1 MPRVDADRLELVT
14 NSDLGLLRVSTAF
27 VESAAVAFG
36 LAENETLSLTL
47 AVEEIFVHLC
57 AIIPQKDVVRINV
70 IGKGYQVETEF
81 IFSAENFDLHA
92 FNLGCVP
99 DHSQVDE
106 CHDETGLIIASRMVD
121 SFSLDQG
128 GSKLRLKLV
137 KEKYYPEIDQLA
149 CPGPGLKGRF
159 HIEEATAEQI
169 KDLIRLASVN
179 YPRINVPD
187 PFRFPGKV
195 IDMSSRG
202 YYRMAVALDEAGT
215 LAGGLVWKWESE
227 RLVTFRG
234 PFLLPECKDKD
245 ISQRLVDFLL
255 EKVARTNAIGV
266 MSMWPTSDLPTGMF
280 EKLGSHYFFENDR
293 QTEVNAYFRHLNED
307 YGSVIVVHPCI
318 SEFVKRKYGELFLAR
333 NVESLVY
340 TGESKH
346 AHSVLST
353 KIFRN
358 FNKVTLRPLIYGH
371 DAVDNLKAHLDLLTS
386 DGILNIF
393 FDMDL
398 GFPDYSMFAPALL
411 ECSFEPC
418 YLVPMAGK
426 SDTVVFQYIPGG
438 MH

>member
-1 MPRVDADRLELVT
+1 MPKVDTDRLELVT

-27 VESAAVAFG
+27 VESAAIAFG
-36 LAENETLSLTL
+36 LAENETLALTL
-47 AVEEIFVHLC
+47 AVEEIFVYLC
-57 AIIPQKDVVRINV
+57 DIIPQKDVVRINV
-70 IGKGYQVETEF
+70 LGKGYQVETEF
-81 IFSAENFDLHA
+81 IFSSDDFDLHA

-99 DHSQVDE
+99 DHSGADE
-106 CHDETGLIIASRMVD
+106 CNDETGLIIASRMVD
-121 SFSLDQG
+121 SFSLDQS

-149 CPGPGLKGRF
+149 GANPVLKGKF
-159 HIEEATAEQI
+159 HIEEANPEQM
-169 KDLIRLASVN
+169 KDLIRVVSVN
-179 YPRINVPD
+179 YPKINVPD
-187 PFRFPGKV
+187 AFRFPGKL
-195 IDMSSRG
+195 IDMALRG
-202 YYRMAVALDEAGT
+202 YYRIAVALDEAGT
-215 LAGGLVWKWESE
+215 IAGGLVWKWESE

-234 PFLLPECKDKD
+234 PFLLAECKDQD

-255 EKVARTNAIGV
+255 ERVARTNAIGV
-266 MSMWPTSDLPTGMF
+266 MSMWPTSDLPVGMF
-280 EKLGSHYFFENDR
+280 EKLGSHYFFEHDQR
-293 QTEVNAYFRHLNED
+293 TEVNAYFRHLDED
-307 YGSVIVVHPCI
+307 YGSVIVVHSCI
-318 SEFVKRKYGELFLAR
+318 SEFVKRKYEELFLAR

-340 TGESKH
+340 TGETKQ
-346 AHSVLST
+346 AHSVIST

-358 FNKVTLRPLIYGH
+358 FNKVTLRPVIYGH
-371 DAVDNLKAHLDLLTS
+371 DAAENLRAHLNLLIS
-386 DGILNIF
+386 DGIPNIF